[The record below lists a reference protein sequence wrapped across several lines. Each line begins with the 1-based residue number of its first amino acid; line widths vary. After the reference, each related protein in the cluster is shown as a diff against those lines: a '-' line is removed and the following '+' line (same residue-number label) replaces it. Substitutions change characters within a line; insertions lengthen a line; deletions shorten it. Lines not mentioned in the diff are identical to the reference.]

1 VGERNER
8 LEVGQLHKVL
18 VEGRARKPMLDG
30 SPSLTGR
37 TDTNKR
43 VVFGGVEALLLEEPG
58 LVAGDYCTVAIT
70 QATGHTLKGS
80 AVARA

>member
-1 VGERNER
+1 VGDRNAR
-8 LEVGQLHKVL
+8 LEVGQVHDVL
-18 VEGRARKPMLDG
+18 VEGRARKPMADG

-43 VVFGGVEALLLEEPG
+43 VVFGGVEALLLAEPG
-58 LVAGDYCTVAIT
+58 LVAGDYCKVIIT
-70 QATGHTLKGS
+70 QATGHTLKGN